1 MSQNKAEEKKVTQ
14 EVSSGLSDT
23 VVVEDVQ
30 KNEPP
35 TGGFQN
41 SEAENPQVDTVVATP
56 PEVPTETSSESEK
69 PVIATLEPEDSSEK
83 VSSAEPNT
91 STSPKPLN
99 EASNTTPKS
108 APQPEMAKET
118 VVSSVVQKKE
128 DETPKSTPKPKV
140 AEETVASP
148 IVQKKEDETPK
159 STPKPKVAEET
170 VASPIVQ
177 KKEDETPK
185 SAPRPEMAKET
196 VVSPVVEETA
206 TSSAVPK
213 KEGKAPESTPKP
225 KVVEETVAS
234 SGAPKKEDETQK
246 SAEKTQLDEIRTA
259 FENTTAKYKKV
270 VYEKLDLEFLQNS
283 LSSEALRRYPLLQID
298 VKNLIH
304 NLSKWLDSYLK
315 VPYSDPREQD
325 FVDMTTKIKREL
337 DSERLVVVDVW
348 NHSISFWTNRVKAA
362 IQEKT
367 NSELKEA
374 KTRLVILRNK
384 CEKDVYELIHLKE
397 LESLTKN
404 KFLFRTQKG
413 RHIKNQISNFIT
425 GAKNEFNLYTHA
437 INPEG
442 INQIEEAKRRE
453 ENFSKEDLFKVFS
466 NHFLPT
472 AIRLIEL
479 ANNEIVKTEALLA
492 TKAYIPDASVET
504 DEFTDYVTRL
514 TERFP
519 VSSISNPS
527 HLEKF
532 KMFNEIQQS
541 QQLMHLSYPELK
553 GCFRRLKKLFDFCLD
568 EIYRKG
574 IIPRTTYFTLNLDSN
589 QDFRRISPQT
599 FKRVTDLYTLK
610 LKLTSTL
617 PMITDEGNTKIDEQ
631 EEKIR
636 ELERRQQE
644 LERNQMN
651 IFKIL
656 RLYFWVI
663 WNKIFNP
670 GVFEIKD
677 QPKLLYYEERFS
689 APNTSSLNSDTRTSM
704 KITVHQDKSREYSM

>member
-30 KNEPP
+30 KNEPS
-35 TGGFQN
+35 TEGFQN

-69 PVIATLEPEDSSEK
+69 PVIATSEPEDSTEK

-108 APQPEMAKET
+108 APQPEMAK
-118 VVSSVVQKKE
+118 
-128 DETPKSTPKPKV
+128 
-140 AEETVASP
+140 
-148 IVQKKEDETPK
+148 
-159 STPKPKVAEET
+159 ET

-206 TSSAVPK
+206 TSSAAPK
-213 KEGKAPESTPKP
+213 KEGKTPEPEDSTKAAQKKP
-225 KVVEETVAS
+225 EGSEEAAAS
-234 SGAPKKEDETQK
+234 PAAQKKEDETPK
-246 SAEKTQLDEIRTA
+246 SAKKTQLDEIRTV

-492 TKAYIPDASVET
+492 TKVYIPDASVET